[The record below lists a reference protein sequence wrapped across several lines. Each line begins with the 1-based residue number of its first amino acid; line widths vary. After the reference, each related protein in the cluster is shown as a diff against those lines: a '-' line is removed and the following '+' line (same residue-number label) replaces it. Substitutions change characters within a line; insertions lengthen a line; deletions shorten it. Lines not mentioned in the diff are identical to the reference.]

1 MDWVFKNLEF
11 IQGLALTHL
20 SISLL
25 PLLIGTVLALGLALI
40 FSNKATELFAGFLN
54 GIYAIP
60 SIALFV
66 TLPALIGT
74 NYIGPANVLIA
85 LTIYVLA
92 TMFSS
97 VRDAFKQ
104 VPTAVLIIANAQ
116 GLSRLQTLIHVT
128 LPLAIPGV
136 IAGLRVA
143 SASTISMASIGAV
156 VGVKNLGFLFLD
168 GFQRKIPEEIIAGIF
183 AIFLI
188 AILFDLGLWLLG
200 AALTPWRRKKVTRAY
215 S

>member
-1 MDWVFKNLEF
+1 MDWVFKNLDF
-11 IQGLALTHL
+11 LQGLAITHL

-25 PLLIGTVLALGLALI
+25 PLLVGTLLALGLALLI
-40 FSNKATELFAGFLN
+40 SNRASELLAGFLN

-60 SIALFV
+60 SLALFV
-66 TLPALIGT
+66 ALPPLIGT
-74 NYIGPANVLIA
+74 SYIGPTNVLIA

-97 VRDAFKQ
+97 VRDAFNQ
-104 VPTAVLIIANAQ
+104 VPAAVLLIANAQ
-116 GLSRLQTLIHVT
+116 GLSKLQTLLHVK
-128 LPLAIPGV
+128 LPLAIPGI

-168 GFQRKIPEEIIAGIF
+168 GFQRKIPEEIISGILI
-183 AIFLI
+183 IFLI
-188 AILFDLGLWLLG
+188 AILFDFGLWLLG
-200 AALTPWRRKKVTRAY
+200 AILTPWRRKMVSHA
-215 S
+215 